1 MRRRGP
7 NELGAALVA
16 FFQEYLPQQRGLSQH
31 SIRSYRDAVVL
42 WLQFTAT
49 DAKRRIEKLD
59 LADFTGDRAER
70 FLAHLEKDRGNGI
83 ATRNARLAAL
93 HTFARYL
100 SSRYPERLG
109 EFQWILGIPFKR
121 GARDAPVE
129 YLESKDIEELLGRID
144 RRTTAGQR
152 DYALFAVMC
161 NTGARVQEVLGLRV
175 SDLRLDAPEQVRLL
189 GKGNKIRLCPLWPK
203 TAKIL
208 RDLIESQGHGDRDRA
223 SAFVFKNR
231 MGGPLTRFGVRYLL
245 RKYLPDYLSPARR
258 RRIHPH
264 SLRHT
269 TAIHLLKS
277 GIDFATISQ
286 LLGHSGLQTTMRY
299 ARADL
304 DLKRQALSQVFP
316 DALGAP
322 KAGGMALHGT
332 ELTRWLRRL

>member
-16 FFQEYLPQQRGLSQH
+16 FFQEHLPQQRGLSQH

-42 WLQFTAT
+42 WLQFTAA
-49 DAKRRIEKLD
+49 DAKRRIENLD

-70 FLAHLEKDRGNGI
+70 FLAHLENERGNGI

-100 SSRYPERLG
+100 STRYPERLG
-109 EFQWILGIPFKR
+109 EFQGILGIPFKC
-121 GARDAPVE
+121 GAREAPVE
-129 YLESKDIEELLGRID
+129 YLESKDIEALLGRID

-208 RDLIESQGHGDRDRA
+208 RDLIESQDHGDRDRA
-223 SAFVFKNR
+223 GAFVFKNR
-231 MGGPLTRFGVRYLL
+231 MGGSLTRFGVRYLL

-269 TAIHLLKS
+269 TAIRPPFTS
-277 GIDFATISQ
+277 
-286 LLGHSGLQTTMRY
+286 
-299 ARADL
+299 
-304 DLKRQALSQVFP
+304 
-316 DALGAP
+316 
-322 KAGGMALHGT
+322 
-332 ELTRWLRRL
+332 

>member
-16 FFQEYLPQQRGLSQH
+16 FFQEHLPQQRGLSQH

-42 WLQFTAT
+42 WLQFTAA
-49 DAKRRIEKLD
+49 DAKRRIENLD

-70 FLAHLEKDRGNGI
+70 FLAHLENERGNGI

-100 SSRYPERLG
+100 STRYPERLG
-109 EFQWILGIPFKR
+109 EFQGILGIPFKR
-121 GARDAPVE
+121 GAREAPVE
-129 YLESKDIEELLGRID
+129 YLESKDIEALLGRID

-161 NTGARVQEVLGLRV
+161 NTGARVQEVLDLRV

-208 RDLIESQGHGDRDRA
+208 RDLIESQDHGDRDRA
-223 SAFVFKNR
+223 GAFVFKNR